1 MNINVS
7 IDSIEIQ
14 KCGEKIHKGEYN
26 INKCVFSFSKEYTK
40 KLVSIAVFTTI
51 NGSYKRNILNNE
63 CDIPFEVLQEKGS
76 VELGVYSYEIDE
88 DGVLK
93 LRYSPSSSKFYVET
107 GSYRNAKESDTPSVS
122 EFEKYVYIF
131 NDNAIEK
138 TKEFNLNVD
147 NRKKEI
153 DTVALD
159 LKEDKKAI
167 EKIQEKVELSEQNA
181 KASEQNASTSE
192 QKAQNSA
199 NKALESENNITA
211 IQEDIN
217 ASKVHIDEQKGK
229 VDKSV
234 DDVEKLVEEATIQ
247 ANISKEQA
255 DISIEK
261 AGQVSADKNAVE
273 SMMTEVST
281 MRTSVEQTKTDTE
294 QIKADTQGVY
304 DNTVAIKEETLEAKT
319 EVENS
324 LENERIE
331 SDKKYA
337 RAIETDEIVIDG
349 AGRVELDEN
358 GYMKDVSI
366 ESNLPDI
373 TRDVREGHNK
383 FYLPI
388 TNFTKSGLEVD
399 VKSHSCLSIRGT
411 PTSTYFA
418 ERIYEKDL
426 KMYLENGKT
435 YTLYVEPEFRSA
447 KTKVAFQITFN
458 NDNDILFSSG
468 STMWLTNGRAVKT
481 FTPNYTG
488 EINLARVVVEGMDIG
503 ENYDFDLKVEL
514 VEGSYT
520 LDTVPA
526 YEEYGAS
533 PSLEFPSEFQ
543 NVVKNVEMKL
553 LKNNLSNFTTESTGA
568 ILGTSWVGL
577 DFEIINNYTSKISG
591 KPTANEY
598 RVGGRYNSTKILIP
612 VDYKK
617 NYYIYNNLNLRMG
630 VTLVQRDGT
639 YRELSLDN
647 KKLLNLNEN
656 DIGISSLRIA
666 VSTDIEYKDTI
677 LRYIVCE
684 AIEENELALSEGQ
697 FLGKFNGYKNY
708 IEKNKLKGQLKLL
721 TLDGTE
727 NWIFSTTK
735 EKTQVFRINEFNI
748 VVEAGYLSNYFIPD
762 VPGDEEKVA
771 IAIDGI
777 YFAVNKEKA
786 STLDEW
792 KALLKRK
799 YEEGNPVKVLYVT
812 TEEFEEDL
820 STENKTVLNS
830 LKVYKGINNI
840 YSNCKI
846 RFKANQN
853 IKNHIE
859 KRLEELK
866 DTERNISDNKYAK
879 ILKDSVVD
887 EKFAQIYAEN
897 NKINNLIIKD
907 EDITQEIRSGK
918 NLYNIKD
925 IFAKSSNIS
934 IDEEDWINV
943 QYNGNASDIF
953 SNYFTKPIKNLTPNT
968 KYYLVV
974 EVKEKNGILN
984 LVASS
989 NQEPNNL
996 SQFVGQ
1002 VSMKDSFT
1010 DGTHILE
1017 ITTREDLADGNIKYG
1032 LRSFFTVSSISDIA
1046 SAKIRI
1052 SLLKDQPNLDNF
1064 EYEKYVVSPSLEF
1077 PSEVKEF
1084 DIINLSNSQEN
1095 LFNPSIY
1102 DGIEVDDEGY
1112 IVSTKYVNI
1121 STPTTFIGKPNTKYR
1136 VIFRD
1141 KNREIKKGSVINIKI
1156 NDVWMQ
1162 NNNGHCIFETDRN
1175 GECKLAFGSSSYPN
1189 IGKEQSLIQI
1199 IDYKLNVL
1207 DDYRPFKGYNKEI
1220 FLPEGQ
1226 FKGAIGDYY
1235 NEIKRIDGKWCLK
1248 KYIKELILTG
1258 DEKIYL
1264 NTSIGISKNNLF
1276 MMELNLK
1283 LKKKVDNNP
1292 LPSISN
1298 YFKYEYIYAKDE
1310 EHFYLNPSG
1319 NLFLYVDK
1327 EKYPD
1332 VATLKVKLKELYDSG
1347 KPIKIY
1353 YVGLEPE
1360 IIELQKETQQVL
1372 DSIELMDGLN
1382 NISID
1387 KGSMSFEYNKSLAR
1401 AFEEEKENNANLQ
1414 AQIDEIKALLSSTST
1429 ASLIA
1434 ENLAKD
1440 NESEVI

>member
-107 GSYRNAKESDTPSVS
+107 GSYRNAKESVTPSVS

-138 TKEFNLNVD
+138 TKEFNLNAD

-153 DTVALD
+153 DALALEVSKD
-159 LKEDKKAI
+159 KEEIIEI
-167 EKIQEKVELSEQNA
+167 EKRVSVSEQNA
-181 KASEQNASTSE
+181 KTSE
-192 QKAQNSA
+192 QEAQNSA

-211 IQEDIN
+211 MQEDIN
-217 ASKVHIDEQKGK
+217 ASKSHIDEQKGK

-366 ESNLPDI
+366 ESNLPEI
-373 TRDVREGHNK
+373 TQDVREGHNK

-533 PSLEFPSEFQ
+533 PSLEYPSEFE
-543 NVVKNVEMKL
+543 NLIKNVPISNCQENL
-553 LKNNLSNFTTESTGA
+553 LDMSNAKGGSNAGITVTVNN
-568 ILGTSWVGL
+568 
-577 DFEIINNYTSKISG
+577 
-591 KPTANEY
+591 
-598 RVGGRYNSTKILIP
+598 
-612 VDYKK
+612 
-617 NYYIYNNLNLRMG
+617 
-630 VTLVQRDGT
+630 DGT
-639 YRELSLDN
+639 YNYVGTATGLAVNVWLFGDLYNTNPIFILKAGTYYIKDIRLYSIEKCLGDN
-647 KKLLNLNEN
+647 
-656 DIGISSLRIA
+656 G
-666 VSTDIEYKDTI
+666 STFTLEKDTAI
-677 LRYIVCE
+677 RAVRAPQAVVGQTYNEIKYPMIVRLEDKDMPYAPYEGYIK
-684 AIEENELALSEGQ
+684 ELKLSEGQ
-697 FLGKFNGYKNY
+697 FLGKFEGFENY
-708 IEKNKLKGQLKLL
+708 IKDNKLYNNLKIYNITGDESFVLNTTVGL
-721 TLDGTE
+721 SENNLFISGLNLDVKLMD
-727 NWIFSTTK
+727 NNNPVHS
-735 EKTQVFRINEFNI
+735 
-748 VVEAGYLSNYFIPD
+748 LSNYFKFLYDFSSDTEHFYLNKQGTLFAYANKEMYPD
-762 VPGDEEKVA
+762 VATFKAKLKELYNDGTPVQILYITAEE
-771 IAIDGI
+771 
-777 YFAVNKEKA
+777 
-786 STLDEW
+786 L
-792 KALLKRK
+792 
-799 YEEGNPVKVLYVT
+799 
-812 TEEFEEDL
+812 EEDL
-820 STENKTVLNS
+820 SIENKSKINS

-846 RFKANQN
+846 RFKTNKN

-859 KRLEELK
+859 KRLEEVK
-866 DTERNISDNKYAK
+866 DIERNISNNKYAK
-879 ILKDSVVD
+879 TLKDSVTDKNFV
-887 EKFAQIYAEN
+887 QVYADNPKIDKLVIKGEQLKQKVRQGYNLLPYPYVNGTKTHNGITFTDNGDGSVTMNGTATDKAEYSFQWN
-897 NKINNLIIKD
+897 NMLLNDYYTYIVFNLPDSCYGNFYSVGGVYGERVGNYNKSAAG
-907 EDITQEIRSGK
+907 EQV
-918 NLYNIKD
+918 NLGM
-925 IFAKSSNIS
+925 S
-934 IDEEDWINV
+934 INV
-943 QYNGNASDIF
+943 PTGVTV
-953 SNYFTKPIKNLTPNT
+953 SNVTIYPM
-968 KYYLVV
+968 LV
-974 EVKEKNGILN
+974 KG
-984 LVASS
+984 
-989 NQEPNNL
+989 
-996 SQFVGQ
+996 QF
-1002 VSMKDSFT
+1002 
-1010 DGTHILE
+1010 
-1017 ITTREDLADGNIKYG
+1017 TRETIPVWEQYG
-1032 LRSFFTVSSISDIA
+1032 A
-1046 SAKIRI
+1046 
-1052 SLLKDQPNLDNF
+1052 
-1064 EYEKYVVSPSLEF
+1064 SPSLDY
-1077 PSEVKEF
+1077 PSEIEITREQDIQTNKNNFCKGYENTANSLKFFHALYVKGLKPSTTYTIAFKSNAIGNIYYINEELASAWLTVRPTGERQVFTFKTRDDITKAYIPTKDTYTLFKNSIDQPLPNEF
-1084 DIINLSNSQEN
+1084 EEVMLVEGTHTAETMPEYEPFEGEEYNVILPEGDFNNAIGDFKNEVKKIKDRWCMVNYIKKLVLDGTENWRPETTSVGKRFFLDLKEAVVANSNKNPTALCTHFSLGKDGSTWGELN
-1095 LFNPSIY
+1095 LFVIY
-1102 DGIEVDDEGY
+1102 QLE
-1112 IVSTKYVNI
+1112 N
-1121 STPTTFIGKPNTKYR
+1121 
-1136 VIFRD
+1136 FR
-1141 KNREIKKGSVINIKI
+1141 R
-1156 NDVWMQ
+1156 
-1162 NNNGHCIFETDRN
+1162 
-1175 GECKLAFGSSSYPN
+1175 LAFGSFDN
-1189 IGKEQSLIQI
+1189 ISEASEWKAILQEQ
-1199 IDYKLNVL
+1199 
-1207 DDYRPFKGYNKEI
+1207 
-1220 FLPEGQ
+1220 
-1226 FKGAIGDYY
+1226 
-1235 NEIKRIDGKWCLK
+1235 
-1248 KYIKELILTG
+1248 
-1258 DEKIYL
+1258 
-1264 NTSIGISKNNLF
+1264 
-1276 MMELNLK
+1276 
-1283 LKKKVDNNP
+1283 
-1292 LPSISN
+1292 
-1298 YFKYEYIYAKDE
+1298 
-1310 EHFYLNPSG
+1310 
-1319 NLFLYVDK
+1319 K
-1327 EKYPD
+1327 EKGTPIMVYY
-1332 VATLKVKLKELYDSG
+1332 TLV
-1347 KPIKIY
+1347 
-1353 YVGLEPE
+1353 EPE
-1360 IIELQKETQQVL
+1360 ILELPEETQEL
-1372 DSIELMDGLN
+1372 LNSIELMDGLN

-1387 KGSMSFEYNKSLAR
+1387 KGIMSFEYNKSLAR
-1401 AFEEEKENNANLQ
+1401 AFEEEKENNASLQ

-1429 ASLIA
+1429 ASLLA